1 MLAIHSSTSLG
12 FPDASAALEAFGFKF
27 SAGGAHISRTMM
39 LAELTSVLAAV
50 PVGANALDYRA
61 AILQRNVLGK
71 NTDSTRKES
80 LRRLRELY
88 ALDEARPIFGLL
100 RMLHAIDASALK
112 LLAVQVAWAR
122 DPLFRATTSPV
133 LAASEAERVETA
145 SLAQAFEATFPGQY
159 SELSRGQTARHAASS
174 WTQSGYLAGR
184 SKKTRLQ
191 VNPGAVAVTMALYLG
206 QVAGHHGAAV
216 FANPWCRL
224 LDLGADRARA
234 LAKEAHR
241 AGLLNLRAMG
251 DVIELSFPRFAH
263 FQGHAS

>member
-1 MLAIHSSTSLG
+1 MPTARPASPG
-12 FPDASAALEAFGFKF
+12 FPAASADLEAFGIKF
-27 SAGGAHISRTMM
+27 SAGGAHNSRTMM

-50 PVGANALDYRA
+50 PAGANALDYRA

-100 RMLHAIDASALK
+100 RMLHAIDASALQ

-122 DPLFRATTSPV
+122 DPLFRATIQPV
-133 LAASEAERVETA
+133 LGASPGDRVETA
-145 SLAQAFEATFPGQY
+145 KLEAALEAVFAGHF
-159 SELSRGQTARHAASS
+159 SALSRHKIARNASSS

-191 VNPGAVAVTMALYLG
+191 VKPGAVAVTMALFLG
-206 QVAGHHGAAV
+206 DVAGYHGAAV

-241 AGLLNLRAMG
+241 AGLLNLRALG
-251 DVIELSFPRFAH
+251 EVVELSFPRFAQ
-263 FQGHAS
+263 FRGQAS

>member
-1 MLAIHSSTSLG
+1 MLAIHSSASLG

-100 RMLHAIDASALK
+100 RMLHAIDASELK

-122 DPLFRATTSPV
+122 DPRCSGPPPRPSWRRRRQNALKRP
-133 LAASEAERVETA
+133 A
-145 SLAQAFEATFPGQY
+145 SLR
-159 SELSRGQTARHAASS
+159 LSR
-174 WTQSGYLAGR
+174 
-184 SKKTRLQ
+184 
-191 VNPGAVAVTMALYLG
+191 
-206 QVAGHHGAAV
+206 
-216 FANPWCRL
+216 
-224 LDLGADRARA
+224 
-234 LAKEAHR
+234 
-241 AGLLNLRAMG
+241 
-251 DVIELSFPRFAH
+251 PRF
-263 FQGHAS
+263 QASTLN